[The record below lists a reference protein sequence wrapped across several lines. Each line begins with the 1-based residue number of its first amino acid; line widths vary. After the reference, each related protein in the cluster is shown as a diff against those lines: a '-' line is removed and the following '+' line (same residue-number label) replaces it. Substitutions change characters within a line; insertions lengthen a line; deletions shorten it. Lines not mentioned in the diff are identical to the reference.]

1 VHVDYFVVTS
11 QAAAPVNERN
21 DIDILSRQVS
31 EANVLLI
38 KAMGGEWDLSSLLSY
53 RERPISIR
61 KVVSE

>member
-1 VHVDYFVVTS
+1 VHVDYFVVTP

-38 KAMGGEWDLSSLLSY
+38 KAMGGEWDVSSLLSY
-53 RERPISIR
+53 R
-61 KVVSE
+61 